1 MTNPRFL
8 QIHTLTPYAAALLNR
23 DDAGAAKRLPFGGS
37 IRTRIS
43 SQCLK
48 RHWRRADHEWELKSF
63 DPGLSLRSRRIFSER
78 VALPLIGEGFPAD
91 RVVAVVGAIQAL
103 LLGESPKAKKEKKG
117 KAAGTDADTVDAS
130 ALVDTLE
137 TKQVI
142 VLGEPEVAYLREA
155 ARTLLRDP
163 AAEADPVRA
172 VTDWAK
178 AGKANLAAL
187 NKGAGIDAALFGRM
201 VTSDH
206 LARCDAAIHV
216 AHAFTVHAQ
225 ELENDYFS
233 AVDDLAQESGET
245 GSGHINTTELTS
257 GLFYGYVAI
266 DLPLLVSNLG
276 HDAALAGQVIER
288 LIHTVATVS
297 PGAKLG
303 STAPH
308 SWSVLVL
315 AEMGGRTPRSLANAF
330 LNPVPLRGGDVAATA
345 VERLATHVAAL
356 DAMYGAGDERRVA
369 SILDGSEALGT
380 RLPLGDLAGWAA
392 GSVAANGRAE

>member
-78 VALPLIGEGFPAD
+78 VALPLIGEGFPAEQ
-91 RVVAVVGAIQAL
+91 VVAVVGAIQAL

-117 KAAGTDADTVDAS
+117 KAAAGTDAEADPAT
-130 ALVDTLE
+130 LVEALE

-142 VLGEPEVAYLREA
+142 VLGEPEVAYLRER

-233 AVDDLAQESGET
+233 AVDDLAQESGDT

-276 HDAALAGQVIER
+276 DDAALAGQVIER

-308 SWSVLVL
+308 AWSVLVL
-315 AEMGGRTPRSLANAF
+315 AEMGRRTPRSLANAF

-369 SILDGSEALGT
+369 SILDGSTALAP
-380 RLPLGDLAGWAA
+380 RVALGDLAGWAA
-392 GSVAANGRAE
+392 GSVAADGRAE